1 MKQQRNESQT
11 PPEPGANYGEMA
23 IAFIALVPELL
34 LHDPRT
40 FGIRSVA
47 ARGGGAVLAMYIF
60 ALFYDHDN
68 TRPLLI
74 LTLVIAVLAITAY
87 LSAAINER
95 RGHFRHTFYNGL
107 PWLVKLLPVS
117 EDWTKRT
124 EPLLIVVTGW
134 VLHHWNCP
142 LGSFVITSG
151 ACHGF
156 RVILD
161 YLANRTRVLDFNDAF
176 AEQSIAMQAMKRMRR
191 R

>member
-1 MKQQRNESQT
+1 MKQQGNESQA

-95 RGHFRHTFYNGL
+95 R
-107 PWLVKLLPVS
+107 PVAVGAHHVAQGGGA
-117 EDWTKRT
+117 TRT
-124 EPLLIVVTGW
+124 VSAIGVSVQRP
-134 VLHHWNCP
+134 
-142 LGSFVITSG
+142 S
-151 ACHGF
+151 A
-156 RVILD
+156 
-161 YLANRTRVLDFNDAF
+161 LAARTRNT
-176 AEQSIAMQAMKRMRR
+176 
-191 R
+191 